1 MHRHNMVVNKLKIS
15 EKDEAILDVAFKL
28 DLFLLSVSSIFSHP
42 VSTIMIHAYTYI
54 LEKNK
59 LEKTVFKDFL

>member
-28 DLFLLSVSSIFSHP
+28 DLFLLSVSSIFMLD
-42 VSTIMIHAYTYI
+42 VA
-54 LEKNK
+54 LEKG
-59 LEKTVFKDFL
+59 LL